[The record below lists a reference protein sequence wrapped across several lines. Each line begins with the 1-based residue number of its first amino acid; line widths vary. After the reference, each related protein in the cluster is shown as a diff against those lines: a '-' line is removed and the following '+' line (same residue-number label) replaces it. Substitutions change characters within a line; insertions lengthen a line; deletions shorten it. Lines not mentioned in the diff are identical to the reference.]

1 MYACMHAYVY
11 VCVRKH
17 MYGGVAGVCMGRI
30 CVGLGYVGG
39 CGWGCV
45 VGGGWWV
52 GGVGGGWWVVGGEGG
67 PTEGRE
73 EGEVFFSNFSSK
85 LTIAWWVVGGG
96 WWVVGNLWVVWVVW
110 VVGGAN
116 AWPTEG
122 REEGEA
128 RFSFFVGGAGFF

>member
-1 MYACMHAYVY
+1 ML
-11 VCVRKH
+11 
-17 MYGGVAGVCMGRI
+17 GVLWGAGV
-30 CVGLGYVGG
+30 VGG

-52 GGVGGGWWVVGGEGG
+52 VWVVWVVGGGWWGG

-85 LTIAWWVVGGG
+85 LTIAWWVGGWVVGGG
-96 WWVVGNLWVVWVVW
+96 VVWVWVVWVVW
-110 VVGGAN
+110 WWVVG
-116 AWPTEG
+116 WPTEG